1 VRREQ
6 FTPRVRRAS
15 SVPEPGEIIVPILI
29 LRSRV
34 LHPGNERP
42 RVKTLSLHFT
52 SFRCHVIHV
61 HSCTHARLHSFVR
74 WGAIRGEIRTRRAMR
89 ACVRRERTCST
100 PCARPVSDPAR
111 RRRRTVVG
119 RPPVV
124 VRVHWTWMNW
134 DARRGPWCVRARGR
148 RDDWTDGI
156 PLLYSFPR
164 SYTRWRRITRYARLA
179 PASTRRRRASG
190 AALFD

>member
-1 VRREQ
+1 
-6 FTPRVRRAS
+6 
-15 SVPEPGEIIVPILI
+15 
-29 LRSRV
+29 
-34 LHPGNERP
+34 
-42 RVKTLSLHFT
+42 
-52 SFRCHVIHV
+52 
-61 HSCTHARLHSFVR
+61 
-74 WGAIRGEIRTRRAMR
+74 MR

-124 VRVHWTWMNW
+124 GRVHWTWMHW
-134 DARRGPWCVRARGR
+134 DARRGPWCVRARER
-148 RDDWTDGI
+148 RDDSTDGI

-179 PASTRRRRASG
+179 PRTSPRRRSACKRDVFSTRSVIYTRARRVERISASTRARPRPASTRARPCPDGCAS
-190 AALFD
+190 ATTRSTPSSENLS